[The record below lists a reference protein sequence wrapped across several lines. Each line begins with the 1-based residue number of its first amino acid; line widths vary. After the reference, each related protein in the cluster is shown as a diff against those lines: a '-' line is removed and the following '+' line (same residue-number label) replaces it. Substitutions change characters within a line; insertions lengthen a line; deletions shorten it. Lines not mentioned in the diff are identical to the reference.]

1 MKKLP
6 LKRHLLALALLPVL
20 LAACGGGSDDNNANN
35 PADPGRTPGD
45 GTTQGI
51 KPGRP
56 IQPNSGVT
64 PPGDTEQSAFTTSKI
79 SIVRLGLAPDQAPAP
94 FLITVN
100 GVPTRG
106 FDGENAQRDFSKL
119 PSGFASLK
127 GSLTL
132 VKKDNNQGNNGNN
145 SANPGTNPSTPTPP
159 ATKPG
164 SNSKD
169 KDTATPVTLR
179 SYQGLRSGVV
189 VGYYD
194 DTGRVVSSDIY
205 GVSTAA
211 NQIPTSGKATYTGT
225 AFDRNERGTLIYDVN
240 FAERRGDGRI
250 EGISR
255 YGMITLNNA
264 NITNIDG
271 EIGVT
276 GSAQNLY
283 RQPLRYE
290 AIFHGYNAEE
300 LTGTVEHTTSKD
312 VIGFH
317 GTRGEIV
324 K

>member
-1 MKKLP
+1 
-6 LKRHLLALALLPVL
+6 
-20 LAACGGGSDDNNANN
+20 
-35 PADPGRTPGD
+35 
-45 GTTQGI
+45 
-51 KPGRP
+51 
-56 IQPNSGVT
+56 
-64 PPGDTEQSAFTTSKI
+64 
-79 SIVRLGLAPDQAPAP
+79 
-94 FLITVN
+94 
-100 GVPTRG
+100 
-106 FDGENAQRDFSKL
+106 L